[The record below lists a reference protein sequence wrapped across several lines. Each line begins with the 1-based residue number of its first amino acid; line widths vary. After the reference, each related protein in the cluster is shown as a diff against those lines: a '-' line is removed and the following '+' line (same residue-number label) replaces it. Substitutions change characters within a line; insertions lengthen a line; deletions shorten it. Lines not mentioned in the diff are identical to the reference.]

1 MTKSTFTKTKAQMK
15 SSSYYTFWGIAT
27 VAVVAGQIYVG
38 TGYRAMSK
46 SLDAWFDKTI
56 GIMIQKR
63 LMRQPERGGVEFL
76 NRPDERPRGTYEPI
90 LSPPRINLDDYIIWK
105 TTESNVN
112 VD

>member
-15 SSSYYTFWGIAT
+15 SSSYYLFWGIAT
-27 VAVVAGQIYVG
+27 VAVVSGQVYVG

-56 GIMIQKR
+56 SIMIQKR
-63 LMRQPERGGVEFL
+63 LMGKPERGGVEYL
-76 NRPDERPRGTYEPI
+76 N
-90 LSPPRINLDDYIIWK
+90 LSDRRIPKINPDDYIIWE

>member
-15 SSSYYTFWGIAT
+15 SSSYYIFWGIAT

-56 GIMIQKR
+56 SIMIQKR
-63 LMRQPERGGVEFL
+63 TMQ
-76 NRPDERPRGTYEPI
+76 EPYR
-90 LSPPRINLDDYIIWK
+90 SREYYNDDMIIR
-105 TTESNVN
+105 
-112 VD
+112 